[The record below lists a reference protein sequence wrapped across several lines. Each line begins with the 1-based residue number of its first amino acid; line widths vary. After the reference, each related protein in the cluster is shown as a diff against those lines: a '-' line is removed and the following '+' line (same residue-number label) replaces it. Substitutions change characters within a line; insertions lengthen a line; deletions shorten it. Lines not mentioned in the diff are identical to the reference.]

1 MLSRLLKFSLFGF
14 LFSGLFFTSCEDQII
29 EEPLME
35 EEAIEEITT
44 NEIVDIMDDGTVA
57 LFAPSEIETED
68 IEGPTPK
75 SGGKWRRRLARCF
88 NLVFPLTVELPDETT
103 VVAEDLAML
112 KRIAYR
118 WRKANPDSEERPRIL
133 FPYRVQL
140 PNDEFI
146 LIEDLM
152 DLASVVYRCTDR
164 FRLPYPRLVCYRL
177 IFPVTVIFPD
187 GTEKEVDG
195 EEAFRLAVHRWL
207 FGHPRDGDKIEI
219 KYPFSIALNDETTIT
234 VENFEKLKEVIEKCR
249 EFVAENRCFQV
260 VFPATVEFPGGRK
273 LRVETRERFVEVVNL
288 WMEENPNARKRP
300 RIVFP
305 FTVEFE
311 DGTTAILKNRLD
323 YLRAVRSCRG
333 EKE

>member
-1 MLSRLLKFSLFGF
+1 MLSRLFQFSLI
-14 LFSGLFFTSCEDQII
+14 GLFLSGMLFTSCEK
-29 EEPLME
+29 ENVAEPLME
-35 EEAIEEITT
+35 EDAIEEITT
-44 NEIVDIMDDGTVA
+44 DEIVDIMDDGTVA

-68 IEGPTPK
+68 LEGPTPK

-140 PNDEFI
+140 PNDEVI
-146 LIEDLM
+146 VIEDLM
-152 DLASVVYRCTDR
+152 DLASIVYRCTQR
-164 FRLPYPRLVCYRL
+164 FRLPYPSLACYRL
-177 IFPVTVIFPD
+177 IFPVTVVFPD

-207 FGHPRDGDKIEI
+207 FSHPRDGDKIDL
-219 KYPFSIALNDETTIT
+219 KYPFSIALNDETVITI
-234 VENFEKLKEVIEKCR
+234 ESFDQLKEVIEKCR
-249 EFVAENRCFQV
+249 EFIAENKCFKI

-273 LRVETRERFVEVVNL
+273 LEVENREHFLQAVNL
-288 WMEENPNARKRP
+288 WMDHNPNTRKRP

-305 FTVEFE
+305 YTVEFE
-311 DGTTAILKNRLD
+311 DGTTAVLNNRLD

-333 EKE
+333 EEG

>member
-118 WRKANPDSEERPRIL
+118 WRKANGLSQKTYGL
-133 FPYRVQL
+133 FRQP
-140 PNDEFI
+140 
-146 LIEDLM
+146 
-152 DLASVVYRCTDR
+152 
-164 FRLPYPRLVCYRL
+164 
-177 IFPVTVIFPD
+177 IFF
-187 GTEKEVDG
+187 
-195 EEAFRLAVHRWL
+195 L
-207 FGHPRDGDKIEI
+207 
-219 KYPFSIALNDETTIT
+219 
-234 VENFEKLKEVIEKCR
+234 
-249 EFVAENRCFQV
+249 
-260 VFPATVEFPGGRK
+260 
-273 LRVETRERFVEVVNL
+273 
-288 WMEENPNARKRP
+288 
-300 RIVFP
+300 
-305 FTVEFE
+305 
-311 DGTTAILKNRLD
+311 
-323 YLRAVRSCRG
+323 
-333 EKE
+333 